1 MQLTWRHCKTSWHY
15 CFSCLKRF
23 DPKTAKLCS
32 KCNWLVCPIC
42 GQCYCNLD
50 EDSKN
55 VVEAFYSAQCVG
67 RNCPY
72 GKGGT
77 VSGGLPPPSPQEIE
91 DELLQKRL
99 QDAEEKLKDTMNEG
113 KDKVKWYLVDHGVDH
128 IRRVDQN
135 LEFAEKLFEKI
146 SIARNNLGRSL
157 TQEEIFELKVAI
169 AAHDIGRTMDDGK
182 SHAMLSSEYV
192 QEDTSIPLNA
202 TERREIAELCL
213 LHSEG
218 ATREVYGTGDLVELV
233 KRGILSPEV
242 AYKATLLRISDA
254 CDAGKKRAEVN
265 TFGQSRIEVL
275 ERVNRELSNQAN
287 TIASHWHGHEGF
299 EQPTL
304 RKDNGKLAIEVNLNS
319 KALQSHGSDVAF
331 RIKDVLRDFRSTIV
345 RNNYLLELKSDNR
358 EALQTWYNTYRF
370 VLEEEMEGAQIKV

>member
-42 GQCYCNLD
+42 GQCYCYLD

-55 VVEAFYSAQCVG
+55 VVEAFYSAHCVG

-77 VSGGLPPPSPQEIE
+77 VSEGLPLPSPQEIE

-99 QDAEEKLKDTMNEG
+99 QDAEEKLKDTMNKG
-113 KDKVKWYLVDHGVDH
+113 KDKVKWYLVDHGADH

-135 LEFAEKLFEKI
+135 LESAEKLFEKI

-157 TQEEIFELKVAI
+157 TQEEIFKLKVAI

-218 ATREVYGTGDLVELV
+218 ATREVYGTGDIAELL

-254 CDAGKKRAEVN
+254 CDAGKERAEVN
-265 TFGQSRIEVL
+265 TFGQSRSEVL
-275 ERVNRELSNQAN
+275 ERVNRELPNQAH
-287 TIASHWHGHEGF
+287 TITSHWHGHEGF
-299 EQPTL
+299 EQPKL
-304 RKDNGKLAIEVNLNS
+304 KKDDGKLAIEVILNS
-319 KALQSHGSDVAF
+319 KALQSHGSDIAF
-331 RIKDVLRDFRSTIV
+331 RIKDMLRDFRSTIV
-345 RNNYLLELKSDNR
+345 HNNYSLELKADNY
-358 EALQTWYNTYRF
+358 EALQAWYSAYHL
-370 VLEEEMEGAQIKV
+370 VLEEEIEGAQVKV

>member
-1 MQLTWRHCKTSWHY
+1 MS
-15 CFSCLKRF
+15 
-23 DPKTAKLCS
+23 
-32 KCNWLVCPIC
+32 
-42 GQCYCNLD
+42 
-50 EDSKN
+50 
-55 VVEAFYSAQCVG
+55 
-67 RNCPY
+67 
-72 GKGGT
+72 
-77 VSGGLPPPSPQEIE
+77 
-91 DELLQKRL
+91 QKRL
-99 QDAEEKLKDTMNEG
+99 QDAEEKLKTAMNEG

-128 IRRVDQN
+128 TRRVDQN
-135 LEFAEKLFEKI
+135 LESAEKLFEKI
-146 SIARNNLGRSL
+146 SIARTNLGRPL
-157 TQEEIFELKVAI
+157 TQEEIFRLKVAI

-192 QEDTSIPLNA
+192 QKEISIPLNA

-218 ATREVYGTGDLVELV
+218 ATREVYGTGDLVELA

-299 EQPTL
+299 EQPKL
-304 RKDNGKLAIEVNLNS
+304 SKDNGKFAIEVTVDS
-319 KALQSHGSDVAF
+319 KVLQSHGSDVAF

-345 RNNYLLELKSDNR
+345 RNNYSLELKSDNN
-358 EALQTWYNTYRF
+358 EALQAWYSTYRF
-370 VLEEEMEGAQIKV
+370 VLEEEMEGAKIKV